1 MLGRYTRREVTI
13 SDGEALSDA
22 LKMNG
27 LKLVGIVQPA
37 DCEGTAFG
45 LKASYDEGANYVAV
59 YNAIQESTGAA
70 PVTALWEVTK
80 SATVAQWI
88 NLPAAFHFR
97 GADYIKVQS
106 EDGSNAASNQT
117 GDAVITLV
125 FEEETP

>member
-80 SATVAQWI
+80 SSSPRMARTPRLTRRATPSSPWS
-88 NLPAAFHFR
+88 LRKRPP
-97 GADYIKVQS
+97 S
-106 EDGSNAASNQT
+106 
-117 GDAVITLV
+117 
-125 FEEETP
+125 